1 MKKIIFVLM
10 VFPLVSVFSI
20 WFRESEI
27 FYNKYRYIF
36 EPMTAEKIAEYE
48 KDRAWYAKQ
57 TKREKYPSKIFL
69 PGEEVYGK
77 KFMEVCFHK
86 PRELYINWLCLAEEG
101 RFDTEPFPPIDTDM
115 VRKNG
120 YVACVRPACQRFFD
134 EELEMQLIK
143 YITKKL
149 SDDVADQFGKIYPYL
164 SDYYKEFFFNAAV
177 QYNQPRIVKHFIDQG
192 IDVNAEMPGTIL
204 IMTFSAS
211 YGEVNPDIHESLKKK
226 SFKVR
231 GIKPIEAA
239 REYGYTEIIKLLEES
254 GRLKDE

>member
-10 VFPLVSVFSI
+10 VFPLVSIFSA
-20 WFRESEI
+20 WVREDKLM
-27 FYNKYRYIF
+27 YNQYKHLYG
-36 EPMTAEKIAEYE
+36 PMTE
-48 KDRAWYAKQ
+48 KDIAYYAKIRAMYAKD

-77 KFMEVCFHK
+77 KFMEVCFHNE
-86 PRELYINWLCLAEEG
+86 RELHITFLCLAEEM
-101 RFDTEPFPPIDTDM
+101 RFDLQPHPPIDTDM

-120 YVACVRPACQRFFD
+120 YVACIRPACQRYFD
-134 EELEMQLIK
+134 EELQRLMLK
-143 YITKKL
+143 YIHKKL
-149 SDDVADQFGKIYPYL
+149 SDEVQDQFGKIYPYL

-177 QYNQPRIVKHFIDQG
+177 QYNHPRIVKHFIDQG
-192 IDVNAEMPGTIL
+192 IDVNAAMPGTI
-204 IMTFSAS
+204 IIATFSAS
-211 YGEVNPDIHESLKKK
+211 YSEVNPDMHESLKGKD
-226 SFKVR
+226 FRIR